1 MTIALIIIQIDPSSA
16 TLTLATMTGAVT
28 FLFSVILKI
37 LYDSVK
43 ERKDVQKQ
51 LNILIKDHS
60 MKIERMVAE
69 NKAEV
74 KKLTDESTEESQS
87 VIAILHDNIKFHEKI
102 NNINHGT

>member
-43 ERKDVQKQ
+43 ERKDVQQQ
-51 LNILIKDHS
+51 LHKLIKEHS
-60 MKIERMVAE
+60 EEIKEMVE
-69 NKAEV
+69 SNKAEV
-74 KKLTDESTEESQS
+74 KKMTDESTEESQS

-102 NNINHGT
+102 NNLNNGT